1 MRAASNQTLQEMYK
15 IKDSI
20 NMSNKALD
28 FIIDR
33 IQKLDEDLQQ
43 LNKSE
48 TVIKNKIEQLEKDK
62 KSFAAAKRF
71 KDAGRCQADLK
82 DSQSELENIQLSL
95 KKTEDNKA

>member
-48 TVIKNKIEQLEKDK
+48 TVIKKKIE
-62 KSFAAAKRF
+62 
-71 KDAGRCQADLK
+71 
-82 DSQSELENIQLSL
+82 
-95 KKTEDNKA
+95 